1 MDTRLLQYYNRELQ
15 YIREMGAE
23 FAEAYPRIAARL
35 GMDGIECADPYVER
49 LIESF
54 AFLAARVQLK
64 LDARHPDFTQHLLEM
79 VYPTFLAPVPSS
91 AVVELVPTLTESSL
105 KEGFAVPRASALRA
119 KVGSGA
125 GTACEFRSAHD
136 VVLWPLSVTAAKYV
150 VGTSSFA
157 SPALRLDPRC
167 RGAIRL
173 DLRTEGGVPLR
184 DLPVDSLTFFV
195 YATADLAGKIYEQ
208 ILANGVGAV
217 VRSRGSSRPV
227 SLPAT
232 AVHAVGFE
240 DHEAML
246 PLSPRGFEG
255 YRLLQEYFSF
265 PDRFL
270 FFAVDGLHKA
280 LADAAGDE
288 AELFLLVDRTAPDL
302 ENALD
307 ESQFRLN
314 CTPIVNLFPRS
325 LDRIHLSAHDTEH
338 HVVPD
343 LSRPMDFE
351 VFAIDRMVGVGSGGE
366 SLVEIKPMFST
377 DHRSSESESR
387 AYYTIQRRSRL
398 ASARQQRSGTRT
410 NYLGTECF
418 VSIVDSRQRELSG
431 DIRQLDVMA
440 RCTNRDLPIGLSFGK
455 SRLEFELEGGAP
467 LQGVRCLAGPTMPR
481 PSPAFGD
488 TAWRLIGQLTLNYL
502 SICDTDPERGAEM
515 LRHLLGLYADP
526 NDPVAHRQVDGVR
539 RVNHQPVVR
548 RIPGGGPITY
558 GRGVQIAVT
567 LDESAFEGLGT
578 LRLGTVLSRFFAR
591 HVSINSFVETR
602 LQSAARG
609 EIKQWPVRTGSRHII

>member
-1 MDTRLLQYYNRELQ
+1 MDTRLVQYYNRELQ

-23 FAEAYPRIAARL
+23 FAAAYPRIAARL

-79 VYPTFLAPVPSS
+79 VYPTFLAPVPSC
-91 AVVELVPTLTESSL
+91 AVVELAPTLSESSL
-105 KEGFAVPRASALRA
+105 KEGFRVARGSALRA
-119 KVGSGA
+119 QAGASG
-125 GTACEFRSAHD
+125 GTACEFRTAHD
-136 VVLWPLSVTAAKYV
+136 VVLWPLTVTAAKYV
-150 VGTSSFA
+150 VGTSAFA
-157 SPALRLDPRC
+157 SPGTRLDPRC

-173 DLRTEGGVPLR
+173 DLKAEGGVSLR
-184 DLPVDSLTFFV
+184 ELPVESLAFFV

-208 ILANGVGAV
+208 ILANGVGVV
-217 VRSRGSSRPV
+217 VRGKGSGRTV
-227 SLPAT
+227 ALPPS
-232 AVHAVGFE
+232 AVRAVGFDDE
-240 DHEAML
+240 EALL

-255 YRLLQEYFSF
+255 YRLLQEYFAF
-265 PDRFL
+265 AERYL
-270 FFAVDGLHKA
+270 FFAVDGLRDA
-280 LADAAGDE
+280 LAGLEGDE
-288 AELFLLVDRTAPDL
+288 AELYLLVDRSLPDL
-302 ENALD
+302 DNALD

-314 CTPIVNLFPRS
+314 CTPVVNLFPRS

-351 VFAIDRMVGVGSGGE
+351 VYSIDRMLGIGSGGDA
-366 SLVEIKPMFST
+366 LVEITPLFATS
-377 DHRSSESESR
+377 HRNATADSH
-387 AYYTIQRRSRL
+387 AYYTVQRRARL
-398 ASARQQRSGTRT
+398 ASLRQQRSGART
-410 NYLGTECF
+410 SYLGTECF

-431 DIRQLDVMA
+431 EIRQLDVTA

-455 SRLEFELEGGAP
+455 SRLEFDLEGGAP
-467 LQGVRCLAGPTMPR
+467 VETVRCLAGPTNPR

-502 SICDTDPERGAEM
+502 SLCDADPDHGAEM

-526 NDPVAHRQVDGVR
+526 NDPVAHRQVDGIR
-539 RVNHQPVVR
+539 RVRHQPVVR

-558 GRGVQIAVT
+558 GRGLQIVVT
-567 LDESAFEGLGT
+567 VDDSSFEGVGT
-578 LRLGTVLSRFFAR
+578 LRLGTVLDRFFAR

-602 LQSAARG
+602 LQSTVRG
-609 EIKQWPVRTGSRHII
+609 EVKQWPARTGTRHTL

>member
-79 VYPTFLAPVPSS
+79 VYPTFLAPVPSC
-91 AVVELVPTLTESSL
+91 AVVEFAPTLTESSL
-105 KEGFAVPRASALRA
+105 KEGFAVPRGSTLRA
-119 KVGSGA
+119 QVGSGG
-125 GTACEFRSAHD
+125 GTTCEFRSAHD
-136 VVLWPLSVTAAKYV
+136 VVLWPFSISAAKYV

-173 DLRTEGGVPLR
+173 DLRSAGGVPLR
-184 DLPVDSLTFFV
+184 ELPVDSLTFFV

-208 ILANGVGAV
+208 VLANGVGAV
-217 VRSRGSSRPV
+217 VRAKGSSRAV
-227 SLPAT
+227 SLAAT
-232 AVHAVGFE
+232 AVRAVGFE
-240 DHEAML
+240 EHEAML

-255 YRLLQEYFSF
+255 YRLLQEYFAF

-270 FFAVDGLHKA
+270 FFAVDGLRKA

-288 AELFLLVDRTAPDL
+288 AELFLLVDRTTPDL
-302 ENALD
+302 DNALD

-314 CTPIVNLFPRS
+314 CTPVVNLFPRS

-351 VFAIDRMVGVGSGGE
+351 VFAIDRMLGIGSGGE

-377 DHRSSESESR
+377 DHRSGEGESH

-398 ASARQQRSGTRT
+398 ASARQQRSGART

-418 VSIVDSRQRELSG
+418 VSIVDSLQRELSG
-431 DIRQLDVMA
+431 EIRQLDVTA

-467 LQGVRCLAGPTMPR
+467 LAGVRCLAGPTMPR

-502 SICDTDPERGAEM
+502 SICDSDPERGAEM

-539 RVNHQPVVR
+539 RVSHKPVVR

-578 LRLGTVLSRFFAR
+578 LRLGTVLNRFFAR

>member
-35 GMDGIECADPYVER
+35 GMDGIDCADPYVER

-64 LDARHPDFTQHLLEM
+64 LDARHPEFTQHLLEM
-79 VYPTFLAPVPSS
+79 VYPTLLAPVPSS
-91 AVVELVPTLTESSL
+91 AVVELVPTLAESSL
-105 KEGFAVPRASALRA
+105 KEGFEVPRGSALRA
-119 KVGSGA
+119 QVGSGP
-125 GTACEFRSAHD
+125 GTSCEFRSAHD

-157 SPALRLDPRC
+157 SAGLRLDPRC

-184 DLPVDSLTFFV
+184 ELPVDSLTFFV
-195 YATADLAGKIYEQ
+195 HATADLAGKIYEQ
-208 ILANGVGAV
+208 VLANGVGVV
-217 VRSRGSSRPV
+217 VRSKGTSRPV
-227 SLPAT
+227 ALPAT
-232 AVHAVGFE
+232 ALRPVGYE
-240 DHEAML
+240 DDEALL

-270 FFAVDGLHKA
+270 FFAVDGLRKA
-280 LADAAGDE
+280 LADLDGQE
-288 AELFLLVDRTAPDL
+288 FELFLLVDRSLPDL
-302 ENALD
+302 DNALD

-314 CTPIVNLFPRS
+314 CTPVVNLFPRS
-325 LDRIHLSAHDTEH
+325 LDRIHLGAHDTEH

-351 VFAIDRMVGVGSGGE
+351 VFAIDRMLGVGSGGE
-366 SLVEIKPMFST
+366 SIVEIKPMFST
-377 DHRSSESESR
+377 DHHGSEGESH
-387 AYYTIQRRSRL
+387 AYYTVQRRARL
-398 ASARQQRSGTRT
+398 ASARQQRSGART

-418 VSIVDSRQRELSG
+418 VSIVDSQQRELSG
-431 DIRQLDVMA
+431 EIRQLDVTA
-440 RCTNRDLPIGLSFGK
+440 RCTNRDLPIGLSFGR
-455 SRLEFELEGGAP
+455 SRLEFDLEGGAP
-467 LQGVRCLAGPTMPR
+467 VETVRCLAGPTLPR

-515 LRHLLGLYADP
+515 LRHLLGLYVDP

-539 RVNHQPVVR
+539 RVSHQPVVR

-558 GRGVQIAVT
+558 GRGVQIAVS
-567 LDESAFEGLGT
+567 LDDAAFEGIGS
-578 LRLGTVLSRFFAR
+578 LRLGTVLNRFFAR

-609 EIKQWPVRTGSRHII
+609 EIKQWPVRTGARHLI